1 MFAQTL
7 FFKYISERLCEL
19 KMHGILLG
27 IIQDG
32 LIYGIM
38 ALGVY
43 ISLKILD
50 FPDLSVDGTF
60 PLGMAVTAVGLVK
73 GVNPFLCLL
82 MSFAAGAVAG
92 AVTGILHVK
101 LKIKDLLSGIITM
114 TALYSI
120 NYTIVGKP
128 NEFLPVDS
136 ATVFT
141 VLQRSNAYRYLII
154 AAVIAILCKVLLDL
168 FLSTKAGFLLIGVG
182 DNETIA
188 VTLAKNPGTVKILGL
203 AMGNG
208 LVALSGALNMQYTK
222 TFTVSAG
229 TGMLVMGLA
238 AVIIGTTLFGKIKF
252 LKPTTGVLI
261 GMIIYKACISGA
273 MLMGLAS
280 KDTNLIVAALFVVTL
295 VISGRAVKNNA

>member
-1 MFAQTL
+1 MQ
-7 FFKYISERLCEL
+7 
-19 KMHGILLG
+19 GILLG
-27 IIQDG
+27 IVQDG

-73 GVNPFLCLL
+73 GINPFLCLL
-82 MSFAAGAVAG
+82 ISFAAGAAAG
-92 AVTGILHVK
+92 AVTGILNVK

-136 ATVFT
+136 DTVFT
-141 VLQRSNAYRYLII
+141 VLQRSNIYRYILI
-154 AAVIAILCKVLLDL
+154 AAAIAVICKILLDL

-182 DNETIA
+182 DNENIA
-188 VTLAKNPGTVKILGL
+188 VTLAKNPGTVKIIGL
-203 AMGNG
+203 AIGNG
-208 LVALSGALNMQYTK
+208 LVSLSGALNMQYTK
-222 TFTVSAG
+222 TFSVSAG

-238 AVIIGTTLFGKIKF
+238 AVIIGTTLFGKIKL

-295 VISGRAVKNNA
+295 VISGKAVKKNA

>member
-60 PLGMAVTAVGLVK
+60 PLGMAVTAVGLVN

-295 VISGRAVKNNA
+295 VISGRAVKKNA

>member
-1 MFAQTL
+1 ML
-7 FFKYISERLCEL
+7 RPFFQYDIQKGYVIQ
-19 KMHGILLG
+19 MHGILLG
-27 IIQDG
+27 IVQDG

-50 FPDLSVDGTF
+50 FPDLSGDGTF
-60 PLGMAVTAVGLVK
+60 PLGMAVTAVGLVN
-73 GVNPFLCLL
+73 GFNPFLCLL
-82 MSFAAGAVAG
+82 VSFFAGAAAG
-92 AVTGILHVK
+92 AVTGLLNVK

-128 NEFLPVDS
+128 NEFLPIDS
-136 ATVFT
+136 DTVFS
-141 VLQRSNAYRYLII
+141 VLQRSNAYRYILI
-154 AAVIAILCKVLLDL
+154 AAAIAIICKMLLDL

-182 DNETIA
+182 DNENIA
-188 VTLAKNPGTVKILGL
+188 VTLAKNPGTVKIIGL

-222 TFTVSAG
+222 TFSVSAG

-252 LKPTTGVLI
+252 MKPTTGVLI

-280 KDTNLIVAALFVVTL
+280 KDTNLIVSALFVVTL
-295 VISGRAVKNNA
+295 VISGKAVKKNA